1 MSINT
6 SNSNKFRSLD
16 SQNSIESSRREG
28 VSSKG
33 YRDANVIG
41 NLRDPQGISGDGG
54 LDYNLVYR
62 SFSFPEQVG
71 FADLVSRKEVLQE
84 LIE

>member
-1 MSINT
+1 M
-6 SNSNKFRSLD
+6 
-16 SQNSIESSRREG
+16 
-28 VSSKG
+28 
-33 YRDANVIG
+33 G
-41 NLRDPQGISGDGG
+41 NLRDPQAISGDGG

-62 SFSFPEQVG
+62 SFSFPDQVG